1 MEKMLLGIKV
11 LDLTKNLSGPY
22 CTMMLA
28 DMGAEV
34 IKIESLPNGDDARIV
49 PPFIKG
55 ESAYFISV
63 NRGKK
68 GMTLNL
74 KSEEGKDILSSLIK
88 RSDVLIENFRPGV
101 MERLGFGYD
110 QVQKLNSQL
119 VYTSISGF
127 GQYGPYRDKRAY
139 DMVVQGYGGIMS
151 ITGTTDGEPVRVGY
165 SITDLSA
172 GLYAAIATLGALL
185 ARHTLGTGQ
194 HLDIAMYDCQIALL
208 ENAIVRYGVSGNI
221 PAPLGNRHPSLAP
234 FQAFKAKDSYF
245 TIAVGNEKQFT
256 TLCDVLGIKE
266 IAEDDRFTT
275 NTGRVEHIEELQS
288 ILSAIFEEEMKEHW
302 IQVLDDAGIPCGP
315 INTIRDI
322 FESPHTQ
329 ARGMITEV
337 RHPVA
342 GNIKTSGSPI
352 KVSGK
357 DVLADDPAP
366 VLGQHNDEILKDL
379 GLQKHEIGLL
389 REIGVI

>member
-1 MEKMLLGIKV
+1 
-11 LDLTKNLSGPY
+11 
-22 CTMMLA
+22 
-28 DMGAEV
+28 
-34 IKIESLPNGDDARIV
+34 
-49 PPFIKG
+49 
-55 ESAYFISV
+55 
-63 NRGKK
+63 
-68 GMTLNL
+68 
-74 KSEEGKDILSSLIK
+74 
-88 RSDVLIENFRPGV
+88 
-101 MERLGFGYD
+101 
-110 QVQKLNSQL
+110 
-119 VYTSISGF
+119 
-127 GQYGPYRDKRAY
+127 
-139 DMVVQGYGGIMS
+139 MVVQGYGGIMS